1 MMISS
6 ILGLLIIVTQDSQI
20 LGYKICHL
28 NPMDKLNEAFLTFV
42 FNLKSI
48 HNVNNYVQIFAR
60 INRLDQLKKYYYQC
74 EKAKIL
80 EKNSFLIAELN
91 SSFEVVSTNPIA
103 KVKLDSNEQQS
114 ELLIKLLTN
123 WLDYS
128 IEIWQKEVILL
139 TFINFS

>member
-1 MMISS
+1 MQNS
-6 ILGLLIIVTQDSQI
+6 LTLLQDENNEYLIRCSLLEDFKNKFETLIMSDIIDS
-20 LGYKICHL
+20 
-28 NPMDKLNEAFLTFV
+28 

-91 SSFEVVSTNPIA
+91 SSFEVMSTNPIA
-103 KVKLDSNEQQS
+103 KVKLDSNEQQN

-139 TFINFS
+139 T

>member
-1 MMISS
+1 MQNS
-6 ILGLLIIVTQDSQI
+6 LTLLQDENNEYLIRCSLLEDFKNKFETLIMSDIIDS
-20 LGYKICHL
+20 
-28 NPMDKLNEAFLTFV
+28 

-139 TFINFS
+139 AL

>member
-1 MMISS
+1 MQNS
-6 ILGLLIIVTQDSQI
+6 LTLLQDENNEYLIRCSLLEDFKNKFETLIMSDIIDS
-20 LGYKICHL
+20 
-28 NPMDKLNEAFLTFV
+28 

-48 HNVNNYVQIFAR
+48 HNINNYVQIFAR

-91 SSFEVVSTNPIA
+91 SSFEVMSTNPIA
-103 KVKLDSNEQQS
+103 KVKLDSNEQQN

-139 TFINFS
+139 T

>member
-1 MMISS
+1 MQNS
-6 ILGLLIIVTQDSQI
+6 LTLLQDENNEYLIRCSLLEDFKNKFETLIMSDIIDS
-20 LGYKICHL
+20 
-28 NPMDKLNEAFLTFV
+28 

-48 HNVNNYVQIFAR
+48 HNVNNYVQIFVR

-91 SSFEVVSTNPIA
+91 SSFDVMSTNPIA

>member
-1 MMISS
+1 MQNS
-6 ILGLLIIVTQDSQI
+6 LTLLQDENNEYLIRCSLLEDFKNKFETLIMSDIIDS
-20 LGYKICHL
+20 
-28 NPMDKLNEAFLTFV
+28 

-91 SSFEVVSTNPIA
+91 SSFEVMSTNPIA
-103 KVKLDSNEQQS
+103 KVKLDSNEQHN

-139 TFINFS
+139 T

>member
-1 MMISS
+1 MQNS
-6 ILGLLIIVTQDSQI
+6 LTLLQDENNEYLIRCSLLEDFKNKFETLIMSDIIDS
-20 LGYKICHL
+20 
-28 NPMDKLNEAFLTFV
+28 

-91 SSFEVVSTNPIA
+91 SSFDVMSTNPIA

-139 TFINFS
+139 TL

>member
-1 MMISS
+1 MQNS
-6 ILGLLIIVTQDSQI
+6 LTLLQDENNEYLIRCSLLEDFKNKFETLIMSDIIDS
-20 LGYKICHL
+20 
-28 NPMDKLNEAFLTFV
+28 

-139 TFINFS
+139 TL

>member
-1 MMISS
+1 MQNS
-6 ILGLLIIVTQDSQI
+6 LTLLQDENNEYLIRCSLLEDFKNKFETLIMSDIIDS
-20 LGYKICHL
+20 
-28 NPMDKLNEAFLTFV
+28 

-91 SSFEVVSTNPIA
+91 SSFDVMSTNPIA

-139 TFINFS
+139 AL